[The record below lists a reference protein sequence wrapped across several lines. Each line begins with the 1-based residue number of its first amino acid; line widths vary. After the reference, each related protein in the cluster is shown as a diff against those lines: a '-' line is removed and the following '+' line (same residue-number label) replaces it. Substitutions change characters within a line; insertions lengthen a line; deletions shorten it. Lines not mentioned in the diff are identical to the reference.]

1 MGSGDRI
8 SGDQKFYVQKSF
20 NDQEIKSFYDQVI
33 IFLPFQE
40 IESLINA
47 FDLLISSVFRRSKV
61 YYNFKRQ
68 NKSKYCFENFF
79 FHKSAAVTLLIS

>member
-33 IFLPFQE
+33 IFF
-40 IESLINA
+40 A
-47 FDLLISSVFRRSKV
+47 FSGDRKF
-61 YYNFKRQ
+61 N
-68 NKSKYCFENFF
+68 
-79 FHKSAAVTLLIS
+79 